1 MLDLILSSA
10 QAQDAAANPA
20 MNQNPMMQF
29 LPFILVFGI
38 FYFLMIKPQRKK
50 LEQEQAMLNALTKGD
65 EVYTKAGLLGTIVGL
80 TEKIVTLEV
89 ASGVKL
95 KVVRSQV
102 AGKSN
107 GLFEVESKAHYWV
120 RIVKIE

>member
-1 MLDLILSSA
+1 MCKALLLIVYSHH
-10 QAQDAAANPA
+10 
-20 MNQNPMMQF
+20 NQCQ
-29 LPFILVFGI
+29 IYTSV
-38 FYFLMIKPQRKK
+38 K
-50 LEQEQAMLNALTKGD
+50 LTKGD
-65 EVYTKAGLLGTIVGL
+65 EVYTKAGLLGTIVGM

-107 GLFEVESKAHYWV
+107 GLFETENK
-120 RIVKIE
+120 

>member
-1 MLDLILSSA
+1 MEKLITEITMLDLILSSA
-10 QAQDAAANPA
+10 NAQATAAAPA
-20 MNQNPMMQF
+20 MNQNPVMQF

-38 FYFLMIKPQRKK
+38 FYFLMIKPQKKK

-89 ASGVKL
+89 ATGVKL

-102 AGKSN
+102 AGKAN
-107 GLFEVESKAHYWV
+107 GLFDTESK
-120 RIVKIE
+120 

>member
-20 MNQNPMMQF
+20 MNQNPVMQF

-38 FYFLMIKPQRKK
+38 FYFLMIKPQKKK
-50 LEQEQAMLNALTKGD
+50 LEQEQAMLNALSKGD
-65 EVYTKAGLLGTIVGL
+65 EVYTKAGMLGTIVGL

-89 ASGVKL
+89 SSGVKL

-102 AGKSN
+102 AGKSS
-107 GLFEVESKAHYWV
+107 GLFETEK
-120 RIVKIE
+120 K

>member
-38 FYFLMIKPQRKK
+38 FYFLMIKPQKKK

-65 EVYTKAGLLGTIVGL
+65 EVYTKAGLLGTIVGM

-102 AGKSN
+102 AGKST
-107 GLFEVESKAHYWV
+107 GLFEAEK
-120 RIVKIE
+120 K

>member
-38 FYFLMIKPQRKK
+38 FYFLMIKPQKKK
-50 LEQEQAMLNALTKGD
+50 LEQEQAMLKGLTKGD
-65 EVYTKAGLLGTIVGL
+65 EIYTKAGLLGTIVGL

-95 KVVRSQV
+95 KVIRSQI

-107 GLFEVESKAHYWV
+107 GLFEAESK
-120 RIVKIE
+120 

>member
-38 FYFLMIKPQRKK
+38 FYFLMIKPQKKK
-50 LEQEQAMLNALTKGD
+50 LEQEQAMLKALSKGD
-65 EVYTKAGLLGTIVGL
+65 EVYTKAGMLGTIVGI

-89 ASGVKL
+89 SSGVKL
-95 KVVRSQV
+95 KVIRNQV
-102 AGKSN
+102 AGKAS
-107 GLFEVESKAHYWV
+107 GLFETEK
-120 RIVKIE
+120 K

>member
-38 FYFLMIKPQRKK
+38 FYFLMIKPQKKK

-65 EVYTKAGLLGTIVGL
+65 EVYTKAGMLGTIVGL

-102 AGKSN
+102 AGKSS
-107 GLFEVESKAHYWV
+107 GLFETEKQ
-120 RIVKIE
+120 